1 MITNQSIGFYGRFGN
16 MLFQVA
22 AVIGIAR
29 KSGQPYG
36 FLPLI
41 NHDHKDRFGSSE
53 DVELDKYFVN
63 PLPRLSGDYPQLV
76 KREYP
81 WGYHDIYLPTG
92 NWDLAGHFQSEKYF
106 KHCIEEVRHYFRMKD
121 EQDWSECTALHWR
134 LGDYDDRYHPR
145 QTREYYLAAL
155 SHIPNDG
162 TCVVIFSDDKA
173 EAAGLAIYLHEM
185 TGRECSV
192 SVAPSYID
200 DFRQMKRCRH
210 FITGNSSF
218 SLMAAILGEHPDKMI
233 VCPKNWFGSSWSV
246 PMETADIYP
255 LNSIVI

>member
-1 MITNQSIGFYGRFGN
+1 MITNQSIGHYGRFGN

-63 PLPRLSGDYPQLV
+63 PLPQLAGDYPQLV

-81 WGYHDIYLPTG
+81 WGYHDIHLPTG

-106 KHCIEEVRHYFRMKD
+106 KHCIDEVRHYFRMKG
-121 EQDWSECTALHWR
+121 ELKTSPNLCAVHVR
-134 LGDYDDRYHPR
+134 RGDYDDKYHTILQR
-145 QTREYYLAAL
+145 DYYEKATSQFPPETIFIL
-155 SHIPNDG
+155 
-162 TCVVIFSDDKA
+162 FSDDPKA
-173 EAAGLAIYLHEM
+173 ASELFDTLDRPYAL
-185 TGRECSV
+185 SV
-192 SVAPSYID
+192 RGNHYIL
-200 DFRQMKRCRH
+200 DFASMKSFPH
-210 FITGNSSF
+210 FICANSSY
-218 SLMAAILGEHPDKMI
+218 SLMAAILSDHPDKKI
-233 VCPKNWFGSSWSV
+233 ICPKNWFGPAWTV
-246 PMETADIYP
+246 PMETKDLYP
-255 LNSIVI
+255 ENAIVI

>member
-106 KHCIEEVRHYFRMKD
+106 KHCIDEVRHYFRMKGGWPPT
-121 EQDWSECTALHWR
+121 EYCAIHVRQ
-134 LGDYDDRYHPR
+134 GDYDDKYHPR
-145 QTREYYLAAL
+145 QKADYYFAAMDKF
-155 SHIPNDG
+155 PANTG
-162 TCVVIFSDDKA
+162 FMIFSDEPDKA
-173 EAAGLAIYLHEM
+173 
-185 TGRECSV
+185 REIFKDRINRVEFSPY
-192 SVAPSYID
+192 ATYME
-200 DFRQMKRCRH
+200 DFAFMKSCRH
-210 FITGNSSF
+210 FITGNSSY
-218 SLMAAILGEHPDKMI
+218 SLMAAILGEHPNKKI
-233 VCPKNWFGSSWSV
+233 VCPKNWFGPAWTV
-246 PMETADIYP
+246 PMETKDLYP
-255 LNSIVI
+255 ENAIVI